1 MINLYTPEEI
11 AKIAKSGAITSLAV
25 DELIKLAI
33 PGVSTLEL
41 DAEAEK
47 IIRSKGGEPSFMM
60 EPGYKFTTCMQV
72 NDMVVHGIPTEY
84 RLAKG
89 DRLGIDVGAVLDG
102 FHSDASWSV
111 IVGDDGKDPSFDS
124 LRSFLQ
130 TGEKALKEAISV
142 CRPGN
147 RIGHISQ
154 KIQEIV
160 EGGGYSCVKQLVGH
174 GVGHKLHEDPEVPCY
189 LRGKIEN
196 TPELKVGMVLAVE
209 VIYNMGDS
217 ALVYE
222 NDDGWTIVTRDGSPS
237 GLFEKT
243 LTITA
248 NGPEI
253 LTP

>member
-1 MINLYTPEEI
+1 MINLYSQEEI
-11 AKIAKSGAITSLAV
+11 EKIKKSGAITSSVVKKLIELAV
-25 DELIKLAI
+25 

-47 IIRSKGGEPSFMM
+47 IIRSSGAEPSFMM
-60 EPGYKFTTCMQV
+60 EPGYQFTTCMQV
-72 NDMVVHGIPTEY
+72 NDMVVHGIPTDY
-84 RLAKG
+84 RLASG
-89 DRLGIDVGAVLDG
+89 DRLGIDVGAVLAS
-102 FHSDASWSV
+102 FHSDASWSI
-111 IVGDDGKDPSFDS
+111 IVGDDGKREDLAP
-124 LRSFLQ
+124 LRKFLSV
-130 TGEKALKEAISV
+130 GETALQKAIAECV
-142 CRPGN
+142 PGN

-154 KIQEIV
+154 KIQELV

-174 GVGHKLHEDPEVPCY
+174 GVGHKLHEDPEIPCY

-196 TPELKVGMVLAVE
+196 TPEIKVGMVLAVE
-209 VIYNMGDS
+209 IIYNMGES

-243 LTITA
+243 VAITP

>member
-1 MINLYTPEEI
+1 MINLYSSQEI

-25 DELIKLAI
+25 DELIKMAV

-41 DAEAEK
+41 DTKAESL
-47 IIRSKGGEPSFMM
+47 IRGQGAEPSFMM

-72 NDMVVHGIPTEY
+72 NDMVVHAIPTKY

-111 IVGDDGKDPSFDS
+111 IVGDEDKDPSLEP
-124 LRSFLQ
+124 LRLFLQ
-130 TGEKALKEAISV
+130 TGEKALMDAIAV

-196 TPELKVGMVLAVE
+196 TPELKIGMVLAVE

-222 NDDGWTIVTRDGSPS
+222 NDDGWTIVTKDGSPS

-243 LTITA
+243 VAITA